1 MRGLFVAL
9 RFLTILP
16 VGTPRDS
23 DNMSSSLIYFPF
35 VGLVIGLG
43 AAVLAGL
50 IDGLVPTLVMASV
63 VVIYMV
69 VITGGLHWD
78 GVADTCDGVF
88 APRTRDERLAIMKD
102 STVGAFG
109 LIGVVLG
116 LLFYFTLIAAIH
128 PSLIVAIVLI
138 VPVIGRW
145 TMVLSIGL
153 FPYARKEGIG
163 GLFQKLPTV
172 IILTTTFVTLAL
184 VLLALSLDGLMLAV
198 GAVAVTLLFAW
209 WISRRLGGLTGD
221 IYGALGVLAELVFL
235 FSVVIASSS
244 GMFS

>member
-1 MRGLFVAL
+1 MRGLLVAL

-16 VGTPRDS
+16 VGRPKDS
-23 DNMSSSLIYFPF
+23 DDMSMSLMYFPIA
-35 VGLVIGLG
+35 GLMIGMG

-50 IDGLVPTLVMASV
+50 LDGLVPTLVGASV
-63 VVIYMV
+63 LVIYMV

-102 STVGAFG
+102 SAVGAFG

-128 PSLIVAIVLI
+128 PGILVAIVLT
-138 VPVIGRW
+138 VPVVGRW
-145 TMVLSIGL
+145 TMVLAIGL
-153 FPYARKEGIG
+153 FPYAREEGIG
-163 GLFQKLPTV
+163 GLFQKLPIV
-172 IILTTTFVTLAL
+172 IILTTTFVSLAVVLL
-184 VLLALSLDGLMLAV
+184 VLSVDGLMLAA
-198 GAVAVTLLFAW
+198 GAVALTLLVAW
-209 WISRRLGGLTGD
+209 WISRSLGGLTGD
-221 IYGALGVLAELVFL
+221 IYGAMGVLGELVFL
-235 FSVVIASSS
+235 FAVVIASSS

>member
-16 VGTPRDS
+16 VGRPKDS

-50 IDGLVPTLVMASV
+50 LDGLVPTLVMASV

-69 VITGGLHWD
+69 GITGGLHWD

-128 PSLIVAIVLI
+128 PSLMIAIVLV
-138 VPVIGRW
+138 VPVVGRW
-145 TMVLSIGL
+145 TMVLAIGL
-153 FPYARKEGIG
+153 FPYARKEGMG

-172 IILTTTFVTLAL
+172 IILTTTLVSLAF
-184 VLLALSLDGLMLAV
+184 VLLALSVDGLMLAA
-198 GAVAVTLLFAW
+198 GSVALTLLFGW

-221 IYGALGVLAELVFL
+221 IYGAMGVLAELVFL
-235 FSVVIASSS
+235 FAVVIASSS